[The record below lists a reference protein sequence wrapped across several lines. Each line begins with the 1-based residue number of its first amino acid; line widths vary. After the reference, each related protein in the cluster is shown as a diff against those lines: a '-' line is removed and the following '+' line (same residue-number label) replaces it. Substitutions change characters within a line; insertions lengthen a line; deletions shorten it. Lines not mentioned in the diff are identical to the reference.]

1 MNIVAVVGQKG
12 GPGKTTV
19 AENLAVEA
27 ATQGERV
34 VLIDLD
40 PQASASKWSDR
51 RTADNVEV
59 QSVQAA
65 RLPQVLKVA
74 EQAGVTLAIL
84 DTPGRA
90 ADLAIAAARA
100 AALVVIPFRPVIK
113 DVETMP
119 AVLDLL
125 TTAGSPRAIAVVNAA
140 PNQGSRHL
148 EAKAVMESYGFS
160 VAPVVLFQR
169 NAYFD
174 APAAGLAVTEYEP
187 NGKAAQEV
195 RELYRFVTSQLSG
208 KMANR

>member
-1 MNIVAVVGQKG
+1 MNIVAVIGQKG

-27 ATQGERV
+27 ATRGERV
-34 VLIDLD
+34 VLLDLD
-40 PQASASKWSDR
+40 PQASAAKWSDR
-51 RTADNVEV
+51 RTTDNVEV

-74 EQAGVTLAIL
+74 QQEGATLAIL

-100 AALVVIPFRPVIK
+100 ATLVVIPFRPAIK

-125 TTAGSPRAIAVVNAA
+125 TTAGSPRAFAVVNAA
-140 PNQGSRHL
+140 PNQGSRHI
-148 EAKAVMESYGFS
+148 EAQAVMESYGFS
-160 VAPVVLFQR
+160 IAPVVMYQR
-169 NAYFD
+169 NVYFD
-174 APAAGLAVTEYEP
+174 APAAGMAVTEYEP
-187 NGKAAQEV
+187 NGKAALEV
-195 RELYRFVTSQLSG
+195 RELYTFVAAQL
-208 KMANR
+208 AR